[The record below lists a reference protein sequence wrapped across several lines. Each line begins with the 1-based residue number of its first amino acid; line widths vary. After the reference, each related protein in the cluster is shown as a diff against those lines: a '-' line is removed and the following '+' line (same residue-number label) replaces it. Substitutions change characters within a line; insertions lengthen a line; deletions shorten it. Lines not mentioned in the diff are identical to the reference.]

1 MAQECEFSF
10 CSNNEKL
17 ETWFEMRPRDV
28 SIALAARA
36 ILRLIP
42 LAITNV
48 PLRETEASEQRFK
61 NFMLSLFR
69 SASLASIAVACL
81 PPVKALR
88 AAVRAARSIH
98 DVITSAAG
106 GAVGVALSDSDDIA
120 VRAAIAV
127 AYAGKGAHAIRA
139 LGEVADIVAAA
150 KAGKTRSHARA
161 ANRAAD
167 AMFAAIW
174 AAVDADAR
182 FIDSGGT
189 ALQLADRSLW
199 PFRTPICA
207 SQYWKRLKYVLT
219 QRDESWDVWIE
230 WYEDRITGCPQGRKY
245 ASVIST
251 VPLNKWQEGPT
262 TVNGWIKEQ
271 LCR

>member
-1 MAQECEFSF
+1 M
-10 CSNNEKL
+10 
-17 ETWFEMRPRDV
+17 

-127 AYAGKGAHAIRA
+127 ACAGRVPMQSAH
-139 LGEVADIVAAA
+139 
-150 KAGKTRSHARA
+150 SAR
-161 ANRAAD
+161 
-167 AMFAAIW
+167 
-174 AAVDADAR
+174 
-182 FIDSGGT
+182 
-189 ALQLADRSLW
+189 
-199 PFRTPICA
+199 
-207 SQYWKRLKYVLT
+207 
-219 QRDESWDVWIE
+219 
-230 WYEDRITGCPQGRKY
+230 
-245 ASVIST
+245 
-251 VPLNKWQEGPT
+251 
-262 TVNGWIKEQ
+262 
-271 LCR
+271 